1 MASYYVNLIGST
13 FSYSFTDTTPEDS
26 SHTTTVN
33 FYEIV
38 EFESVHF
45 SGITPSEATITTIQD
60 STTPNRQPDTIT
72 PENALMTSTGKF
84 YIQIQLETY

>member
-26 SHTTTVN
+26 SHTSTVN

-38 EFESVHF
+38 EFESVPF
-45 SGITPSEATITTIQD
+45 SGITPLEATITTSTQD
-60 STTPNRQPDTIT
+60 STTPNRQPGT
-72 PENALMTSTGKF
+72 
-84 YIQIQLETY
+84 